1 MGEDNAALRAEVA
14 ALRAEVAALRAELDE
29 LRAYIGEVP
38 CMECGITGFE
48 EWKLDREPADR

>member
-1 MGEDNAALRAEVA
+1 MTALRGDLAALREE
-14 ALRAEVAALRAELDE
+14 LAALRAELAE

-48 EWKLDREPADR
+48 EWRAERTPAP